1 MASISKLPRIGRTDI
16 PVDKRHFVMTTD
28 NSYKIIS
35 ADKLFDAIEND
46 PTDNNFKTAAEFLN
60 SALTDWPT
68 FNLKEPTDLLAEL
81 KKEVQGKL
89 TYANL
94 DNYIKRLDVG
104 ADAWKMEAV
113 SSLLEMFDFERKN
126 VFDKNIE
133 LEKIIDKIS
142 RHYLKI

>member
-1 MASISKLPRIGRTDI
+1 
-16 PVDKRHFVMTTD
+16 MTND

-35 ADKLFDAIEND
+35 ADKLFDVIEND
-46 PTDNNFKTAAEFLN
+46 LTDSNFKTAAKFLN
-60 SALTDWPT
+60 EAVTDWPT
-68 FNLKEPTDLLAEL
+68 FNLKEPADLLTEL

-89 TYANL
+89 THTNL
-94 DNYIKRLDVG
+94 DNYYKRIDLNV
-104 ADAWKMEAV
+104 DAWKSTAV

-133 LEKIIDKIS
+133 LENIIDKIS

>member
-1 MASISKLPRIGRTDI
+1 
-16 PVDKRHFVMTTD
+16 MTTD

-46 PTDNNFKTAAEFLN
+46 LTDNNFKTAAEFLN
-60 SALTDWPT
+60 EAVTDWPT
-68 FNLKEPTDLLAEL
+68 FNLKEPADLLTEL

-89 TYANL
+89 TYTNL
-94 DNYIKRLDVG
+94 GNYYNRIDLNV
-104 ADAWKMEAV
+104 DAWKSTAV

-133 LEKIIDKIS
+133 LENIIDKIS